1 MAAVSH
7 EEHVAPRVNAF
18 RNFLAQVC
26 EQVCA
31 EFEREVLQMSE
42 DMSRL
47 SLLSIL
53 SVSHIME
60 LISYLFLGYTSN
72 VVLCCLF

>member
-1 MAAVSH
+1 MVEILLGSPLLGSSE

-42 DMSRL
+42 DGSKVMSSRL
-47 SLLSIL
+47 SSFTIG
-53 SVSHIME
+53 S
-60 LISYLFLGYTSN
+60 
-72 VVLCCLF
+72 